1 MHIRQND
8 PKPKGIQ
15 KMKIKGYVSLILT
28 ITLVFICLAAVS
40 CSETVSYK
48 SDIAVSELA
57 AAADAALPEGSD
69 MTAVPDDYIIGMM
82 QIDVSA
88 FEDHVVK
95 IQASGIN
102 IDEYGIFKAPSE
114 EAVSGIK
121 DTVSNY
127 LTMRLDT
134 WMEEYMPEEK
144 PKLQSATVKVMGRY
158 VVYCILS
165 EDAKTDVFGAV
176 DNLLLGK

>member
-1 MHIRQND
+1 
-8 PKPKGIQ
+8 
-15 KMKIKGYVSLILT
+15 MKIKGYISFILT
-28 ITLVFICLAAVS
+28 AALVFTCFAAVS
-40 CSETVSYK
+40 CGKTASY
-48 SDIAVSELA
+48 STDIAVAELA
-57 AAADAALPEGSD
+57 VAADAALPEGST

-88 FEDHVVK
+88 FEDYVVK

-114 EAVSGIK
+114 EAVDGIK
-121 DTVSNY
+121 DTVSDY

-144 PKLQSATVKVMGRY
+144 PKLQSATVKVMGQY

-165 EDAKTDVFGAV
+165 EDTKTQVFSAV